1 MQTFDCPFLISRALK
16 RMKMGH
22 KVAEFV
28 VIKHFSTFLRL
39 GGGCLLKVFS
49 SHHINLICTRQV
61 FCFQTLAKRQKTF
74 FMMTHSSWEEEWAG
88 GGEAHYQMARS
99 IHQVVVSHSV
109 WPDWA
114 INWTLC
120 NFLKPLATINLPKS
134 PTFLCNFCKDVKI
147 NYFSSEVIFRQ
158 LL

>member
-88 GGEAHYQMARS
+88 GERPIIKWLALSTKWWYHTQCDQIGRL
-99 IHQVVVSHSV
+99 IG
-109 WPDWA
+109 
-114 INWTLC
+114 LC
-120 NFLKPLATINLPKS
+120 AT
-134 PTFLCNFCKDVKI
+134 F
-147 NYFSSEVIFRQ
+147 
-158 LL
+158 